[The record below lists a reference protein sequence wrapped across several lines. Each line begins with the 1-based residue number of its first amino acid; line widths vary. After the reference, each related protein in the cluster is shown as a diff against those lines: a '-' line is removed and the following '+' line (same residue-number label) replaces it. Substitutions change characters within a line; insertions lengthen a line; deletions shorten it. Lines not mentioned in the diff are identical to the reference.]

1 MYPKGLEYNMAK
13 SVMLTAEGLK
23 QLEEE
28 LDLLK
33 GEKRKEI
40 AEKIKVARSYGDLSE
55 NSEYDDAKNE
65 QAILEARIATIEA
78 TLKVAVVINENE
90 ISDQTVHVG
99 SLVKLEN
106 ISVGREVEYRIIG
119 SNESNPKENK
129 ISDESP
135 VGKALL
141 GRRVGDMVEVEV
153 PAGLM
158 TFKILAVSK

>member
-1 MYPKGLEYNMAK
+1 
-13 SVMLTAEGLK
+13 
-23 QLEEE
+23 
-28 LDLLK
+28 K

-78 TLKVAVVINENE
+78 TLKVAVIIDENE
-90 ISDQTVHVG
+90 LGADQSVHVG
-99 SLVKLEN
+99 SLVKVEN
-106 ISVGREVEYRIIG
+106 ISMGRELEYRIIG

-141 GRRVGDMVEVEV
+141 GKKVGDMVEVEV

-158 TFKILAVSK
+158 TFKVLAVSR

>member
-1 MYPKGLEYNMAK
+1 MAK
-13 SVMLTAEGLK
+13 TVMLTAEGLK

-78 TLKVAVVINENE
+78 TLKVAVVIDENE
-90 ISDQTVHVG
+90 ITDQAVHVG
-99 SLVKLEN
+99 SLVKVEN
-106 ISVGREVEYRIIG
+106 ISMGREQEFRIIG

-141 GRRVGDMVEVEV
+141 GKKVGDMVEVEV
-153 PAGLM
+153 PAGLI
-158 TFKILAVSK
+158 TFKVLAVSK

>member
-1 MYPKGLEYNMAK
+1 MAK
-13 SVMLTAEGLK
+13 SVLLTAEGLR

-78 TLKVAVVINENE
+78 TLKVAVIIDENE
-90 ISDQTVHVG
+90 ISDQLVHVG
-99 SLVKLEN
+99 SLVKVEN
-106 ISVGREVEYRIIG
+106 ISMGREVEYRIIG

-135 VGKALL
+135 VGRALL
-141 GRRVGDMVEVEV
+141 GKKVGDVVEIEV

-158 TFKILAVSK
+158 TFKILSVSK

>member
-1 MYPKGLEYNMAK
+1 MAK

-78 TLKVAVVINENE
+78 TLKVAVVIDENDLGA
-90 ISDQTVHVG
+90 DQSVHVG
-99 SLVKLEN
+99 SLVKVEN
-106 ISVGREVEYRIIG
+106 ITMGREQEFKIIG

-141 GRRVGDMVEVEV
+141 GKKIGDMVEVEV

-158 TFKILAVSK
+158 TFKVLSVSK

>member
-1 MYPKGLEYNMAK
+1 MAK

-78 TLKVAVVINENE
+78 TLKVAVVIDENE
-90 ISDQTVHVG
+90 ITDQTVHVG
-99 SLVKLEN
+99 SLVKVEN
-106 ISVGREVEYRIIG
+106 ISMGREFEYRIIG

-135 VGKALL
+135 VGRALL
-141 GRRVGDMVEVEV
+141 GKKVGDMVEVEV

-158 TFKILAVSK
+158 TFKILGVSK

>member
-1 MYPKGLEYNMAK
+1 MAK
-13 SVMLTAEGLK
+13 SVLLTAEGLK

-78 TLKVAVVINENE
+78 TLKVAVIIDENE
-90 ISDQTVHVG
+90 LGADQSVHVG
-99 SLVKLEN
+99 SLVKVEN
-106 ISVGREVEYRIIG
+106 ISMGREFEYRIIG

-141 GRRVGDMVEVEV
+141 GKKVGDMVEVEV

-158 TFKILAVSK
+158 TFKVLAVSR

>member
-1 MYPKGLEYNMAK
+1 MAK
-13 SVMLTAEGLK
+13 SVLLTAEGLK

-78 TLKVAVVINENE
+78 TLKVAVVIDENE
-90 ISDQTVHVG
+90 LGADQSVHVG
-99 SLVKLEN
+99 SLVKVEN
-106 ISVGREVEYRIIG
+106 ISMGREQEFRIIG

-141 GRRVGDMVEVEV
+141 GKKVGDMVEVEV
-153 PAGLM
+153 PAGLI
-158 TFKILAVSK
+158 TFKVLSVSR